1 MVRTLVLVLLVLAL
15 TAGLT
20 SIRRIEAGE
29 IAVRVNLFT
38 GSEETIDM
46 EGVSLAVPF
55 VHEMFIIDAT
65 PQTVTLQGELT
76 TEDFATLPRLTV
88 RAADGSNFWFD
99 TMTVQYQVIPDLAPL
114 ILAEIGPGV
123 DFRRWLQSTLRS
135 ILRDSL
141 GTRSTMQVS
150 DPTQYGAMKAE
161 AMVLLNERL
170 NPHGVRIIN
179 IDTPLPHF
187 VDEYEN
193 AIEERI
199 TTDNQSEVIRQE
211 LERAAASRQREL
223 ANMDQLQNRTYQER
237 RAALEGELAQTLADR
252 QHRLNDAGAQVT
264 RTEGEGRALVEYAN
278 ARATE
283 VETQWNATVD
293 QVAAQVQALSTTGRE
308 AVMRALAERISGVTI
323 EATPFQNDATPQTL
337 RYETL
342 PLPTR

>member
-1 MVRTLVLVLLVLAL
+1 MVKTLIFVLVILFLLGGMA
-15 TAGLT
+15 

-29 IAVRVNLFT
+29 VAVRVNLFT
-38 GSEETIDM
+38 GSEQTIDT
-46 EGVSLAVPF
+46 EGVSLCVPF
-55 VHEMFIIDAT
+55 LHLLHVIDST
-65 PQTVTLQGELT
+65 PQTVTLQGEIT
-76 TEDFATLPRLTV
+76 TESFDTLPRLTV

-99 TMTVQYQVIPDLAPL
+99 TMTVQYQVIPELAPVV
-114 ILAEIGPGV
+114 LAEIGSGT
-123 DFRRWLQSTLRS
+123 DFRRWLQPTLRS

-150 DPTQYGAMKAE
+150 DPTMYGSMKTE
-161 AMVLLNERL
+161 AMALLNERL

-211 LERAAASRQREL
+211 LERAAATRQREL

-237 RAALEGELAQTLADR
+237 RAQLEGELATTLAQR
-252 QHRLNDAGAQVT
+252 QARLNDARADLT
-264 RTEGEGRALVEYAN
+264 RTEGEGLALVQYAN

-283 VETQWNATVD
+283 VDAQWNATVE
-293 QVAAQVQALSTTGRE
+293 QVAARVQALSSTGRE
-308 AVMRALAERISGVTI
+308 AVMRALAARIATVTI
-323 EATPFQNDATPQTL
+323 EVSPFQNDATPQTI
-337 RYETL
+337 RYESIP
-342 PLPTR
+342 PLPR